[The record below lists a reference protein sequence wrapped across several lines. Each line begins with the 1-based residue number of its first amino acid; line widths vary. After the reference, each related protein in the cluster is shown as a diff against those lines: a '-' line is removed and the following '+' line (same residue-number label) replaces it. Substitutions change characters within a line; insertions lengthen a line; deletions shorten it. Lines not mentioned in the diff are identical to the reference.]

1 MATYT
6 FTDLS
11 YPSATL
17 TFAQGINDA
26 GQIVG
31 YAVDTYGSSHG
42 FLYSNGNYT
51 AVTGFSYGGYNYVP
65 FTAQGISKTG
75 KIVGTGIFGPGAL
88 TEGLTYYHSYVGQGP
103 AANGFVY
110 YPGVDP
116 FYQPSVRTYA
126 YGINNLGEVVGYY
139 TNNSNPNGFVYS
151 NGTYTSFND
160 PLGSAGT
167 WARGI
172 NDKQQVVG
180 YYVDVNGK
188 THGFEYNIS
197 NGGSYASLDDPLG
210 TEGTFATG
218 INNAGQIVGY
228 YFDSNGLN
236 HGFLYSGGSYVT
248 IDDPAGQLGTSAN
261 GINNLGQIVGSYVDV
276 AGNTHGF
283 RASTETP
290 PAVTPV
296 SSNVSATHG
305 QSFAA
310 SSLFTASDP
319 DGDTITKYAFWDA
332 GSGGGHFVLNG
343 VAQGINQEIDVTA
356 AQLTQLTYQSGSGA
370 DTLWVKAND
379 GTLWSAWSSA
389 FTVTGPID
397 TPPAVTP
404 VSSNV
409 SATHGQSFAA
419 SSLFTAGDPDGDTIT
434 KYAFWDTG
442 SGGGHFVLNG
452 VAQGINQE
460 IDVTAAQLAQVIYQ
474 SGSGADTLWVM
485 ANDGSQ
491 WSAWSSA
498 FTVTGPVDSGPVTT
512 VSSVRLGKGQAS
524 TAASSLFSTSEA
536 DGDTVKQYGFW
547 NTGAG
552 GGHFLV
558 NGVAQATNQEILVQA
573 AQLAQVTYQAG
584 SAADTLWVQAND
596 GYVWGAWSNAF
607 TVTPWLQTP
616 PVVTVSNQPA
626 THGQSFAASSLFAA
640 SDPDGDTIT
649 NYAFWDTG
657 AGGGRFVLNG
667 VAQGTNQ
674 EVDVTA
680 WQVGQ
685 FSYQS
690 GSGADTLWVR
700 ANDGTLWSAWSSAF
714 TVTAPVDPGP
724 LTTVS
729 NVLLGKGQTS
739 AAASSLFSTSEAD
752 GDMVKQYGF
761 WDTGA
766 GGGHFLVN
774 GVAQATNQEI
784 FVPAAQ
790 LAQVA
795 YQAGSA
801 ADTLWVQANDGYV
814 WGAWS
819 NAFAVSPWVQTPPVV
834 TASNQTATHGQSF
847 AASSLFTA
855 SDPDGDTITN
865 YAFWDTGAGGGHFV
879 LNGVA
884 QGTNQ
889 EIDVTAAQ
897 LGQLSHQ
904 SGSGADTLWVK
915 ANDGTLWSGWSSAFT
930 VTAPIDAGPVETPT
944 NPTIISVQGQSFAAS
959 SLFTYNDPFGSPATQ
974 YDFWDTG
981 SGGGHFLLNGTPL
994 SGNQDNI
1001 IPAAQLAQLTYQV
1014 GSGTDTLW
1022 VRAND
1027 GTVWGSW
1034 SSSFTVSDPFMVP
1047 AGATLELPSAFSGIV
1062 TYSGN
1067 TGTLKIDNSSS
1078 FSGTV
1083 GGQLAAGDIIDLTD
1097 VTAGATAKLTY
1108 SGSDGPGTL
1117 AVSDGTHTANIS
1129 FIGDY
1134 SLASFTASSDG
1145 HGGTSIA
1152 SAPAPAA
1159 VRGQESTLD
1168 QQMALLVNYMA
1179 SSFPASGASATGL
1192 FEPEP
1197 ANVSQQTSIAQSQ
1210 HA

>member
-151 NGTYTSFND
+151 NGTYISFND

-607 TVTPWLQTP
+607 
-616 PVVTVSNQPA
+616 
-626 THGQSFAASSLFAA
+626 
-640 SDPDGDTIT
+640 
-649 NYAFWDTG
+649 
-657 AGGGRFVLNG
+657 
-667 VAQGTNQ
+667 
-674 EVDVTA
+674 
-680 WQVGQ
+680 
-685 FSYQS
+685 
-690 GSGADTLWVR
+690 
-700 ANDGTLWSAWSSAF
+700 
-714 TVTAPVDPGP
+714 
-724 LTTVS
+724 
-729 NVLLGKGQTS
+729 
-739 AAASSLFSTSEAD
+739 
-752 GDMVKQYGF
+752 
-761 WDTGA
+761 
-766 GGGHFLVN
+766 
-774 GVAQATNQEI
+774 
-784 FVPAAQ
+784 
-790 LAQVA
+790 
-795 YQAGSA
+795 
-801 ADTLWVQANDGYV
+801 
-814 WGAWS
+814 
-819 NAFAVSPWVQTPPVV
+819 AVSPWVQTPPVV

-897 LGQLSHQ
+897 LEQLSYQ

-1034 SSSFTVSDPFMVP
+1034 SPSFTVSDPFMVP